1 MRIVVKTIA
10 GKLMPIEIEG
20 ENSIRE
26 IKEIIEST
34 HDLKADAL
42 KLIAF
47 GKVLDDDGKK
57 ANEIPLKD
65 NDNIVAMV

>member
-1 MRIVVKTIA
+1 MKIVVKTIA

-26 IKEIIEST
+26 IKEIIEKT

-47 GKVLDDDGKK
+47 GKVLD
-57 ANEIPLKD
+57 
-65 NDNIVAMV
+65 NDT